1 MDLER
6 RDRGIKRSS
15 VLSTRGKKWF
25 FPPGRRA
32 DGKKKKPKSVH
43 GENEGG
49 QARVTRRIEYLRGTP
64 FAWKIERC
72 SSIKGASYTRRKITK
87 PRKEFVRRFCC
98 FLSLSLS
105 FFSFTLNFNFK
116 LFGRRWRQTIFP
128 RLFVRPAPGKIN
140 RNNATETTVV
150 FSIFPNARKNR
161 YGDTDARRESIRR
174 TKHGTGYELGTK
186 TEYLTMNRE
195 RRRVTTELTRFT
207 WQKVSVYV
215 WQMFRNC

>member
-6 RDRGIKRSS
+6 RGRGIKRSS

-98 FLSLSLS
+98 FLSLSL
-105 FFSFTLNFNFK
+105 FFLFHPQLQFQIVWSSMKTNNFSS
-116 LFGRRWRQTIFP
+116 P
-128 RLFVRPAPGKIN
+128 VR
-140 RNNATETTVV
+140 
-150 FSIFPNARKNR
+150 S
-161 YGDTDARRESIRR
+161 SS
-174 TKHGTGYELGTK
+174 TGQNK
-186 TEYLTMNRE
+186 
-195 RRRVTTELTRFT
+195 
-207 WQKVSVYV
+207 
-215 WQMFRNC
+215 

>member
-6 RDRGIKRSS
+6 RGRGIKRSS

-43 GENEGG
+43 GEDEGG

-98 FLSLSLS
+98 FLSLSFSLFSLS
-105 FFSFTLNFNFK
+105 PSTSISNCLVVDEDKQFFLACSFVQHRAK
-116 LFGRRWRQTIFP
+116 
-128 RLFVRPAPGKIN
+128 
-140 RNNATETTVV
+140 
-150 FSIFPNARKNR
+150 
-161 YGDTDARRESIRR
+161 
-174 TKHGTGYELGTK
+174 
-186 TEYLTMNRE
+186 
-195 RRRVTTELTRFT
+195 
-207 WQKVSVYV
+207 
-215 WQMFRNC
+215 